1 MQVSFLVGTIVG
13 LVVLLG
19 VLFLALFM
27 GMKKKSK
34 KESLP
39 NKKVP
44 QNDLRTLLEKVKNK
58 NTSTDELQIV
68 VDTILENFG
77 LIDDNNFNVY
87 GQILLKIARHP
98 NTSTKV
104 ILTLDRGLYKKNPSY
119 KQEINRFTS
128 QGLNSRE
135 V

>member
-1 MQVSFLVGTIVG
+1 MQISFLIGTVVG

-19 VLFLALFM
+19 VLLLSLFI
-27 GMKKKSK
+27 GMKKKKK
-34 KESLP
+34 KEFLSS
-39 NKKVP
+39 KIVP
-44 QNDLRTLLEKVKNK
+44 KNDLRTLFEKTKNK
-58 NTSTDELQIV
+58 NTSTEELQIV
-68 VDTILENFG
+68 ADTILEDFG
-77 LIDDNNFNVY
+77 VIDENDFNLY

-104 ILTLDRGLYKKNPSY
+104 VLSLDGGLCKRNPSY
-119 KQEINRFTS
+119 KQEINSFTS